1 MTSDISLHCNILI
14 PKKCPRKTLFK
25 EQCPLQIL
33 DLPTPLLRI
42 TVCLCEPG
50 IAVPLRP
57 SSLDSSGMMHFIKK
71 VVRASQP

>member
-1 MTSDISLHCNILI
+1 MSPYPDIEKGTEEEIDTLLVV
-14 PKKCPRKTLFK
+14 PPRF
-25 EQCPLQIL
+25 L
-33 DLPTPLLRI
+33 DLPPPLPRI